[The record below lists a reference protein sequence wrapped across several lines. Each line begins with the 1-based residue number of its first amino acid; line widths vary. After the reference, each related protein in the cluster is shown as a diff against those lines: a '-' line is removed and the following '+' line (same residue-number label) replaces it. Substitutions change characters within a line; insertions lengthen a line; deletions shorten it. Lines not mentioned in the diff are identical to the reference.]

1 MSKEICHS
9 PFRRELQK
17 KGENIEWLYSELC
30 LKPGQEFLLIFID
43 FPSAELSWLFSSHY
57 KILDQNSESTSRNP
71 HCTSEKKLF
80 DT

>member
-9 PFRRELQK
+9 PFQRELQ
-17 KGENIEWLYSELC
+17 KGENIERLYSELC

-43 FPSAELSWLFSSHY
+43 FPSAELSWLCSSHY
-57 KILDQNSESTSRNP
+57 TIFDQNPLHATLTVP
-71 HCTSEKKLF
+71 WKKLF